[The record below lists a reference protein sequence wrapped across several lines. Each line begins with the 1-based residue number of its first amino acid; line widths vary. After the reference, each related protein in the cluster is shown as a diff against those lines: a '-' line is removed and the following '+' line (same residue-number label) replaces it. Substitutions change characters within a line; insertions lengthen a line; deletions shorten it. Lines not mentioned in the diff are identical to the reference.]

1 MGPGRLFALTLA
13 GFVGGHL
20 AILGVFAVIRRGVTR
35 EAPRV
40 RVDAAGLRYFAEF
53 VLAEAFM
60 LTAALQ
66 LGVVRLS
73 GFSAPRTLLTLGVGF
88 VWWEA
93 WFYFGHRLLHT
104 RWLYPLHRPHHA
116 TRGLHPS
123 LSFSA
128 GETVVLSSGF
138 YIPLALASQ
147 LYGGVSVETLALVF
161 SGAYVLNVLSHL
173 DVAAFEGTAVGPLLG
188 SARRHARHHAGR
200 RGNYGLNSAWLDR
213 ACGTEAA
220 G

>member
-1 MGPGRLFALTLA
+1 MGPGRLFALSLA
-13 GFVGGHL
+13 CFAGGHL
-20 AILGVFAVIRRGVTR
+20 AMLGVFAAIRRSVTR
-35 EAPRV
+35 EAPRA

-53 VLAEAFM
+53 VIAEAFM

-66 LGVVRLS
+66 LGVLRLS
-73 GFSAPRTLLTLGVGF
+73 AFSAPRTLLTLAAGLVC
-88 VWWEA
+88 WEA

-123 LSFSA
+123 LCFSA
-128 GETVVLSSGF
+128 GETVLLSSGF
-138 YIPLALASQ
+138 YIPPALASR

-161 SGAYVLNVLSHL
+161 SGAYALNVLSHL
-173 DVAAFEGTAVGPLLG
+173 DVAAFEGTAVAPLLG
-188 SARRHARHHAGR
+188 SARRHAKHHAGR
-200 RGNYGLNSAWLDR
+200 RGNYGLNSPWLDR

-220 G
+220 L

>member
-1 MGPGRLFALTLA
+1 MTVGRCRTKPSERGMTSVPSSFSSARRMPVASSSGCARGKRSTIFA
-13 GFVGGHL
+13 
-20 AILGVFAVIRRGVTR
+20 
-35 EAPRV
+35 
-40 RVDAAGLRYFAEF
+40 
-53 VLAEAFM
+53 
-60 LTAALQ
+60 
-66 LGVVRLS
+66 
-73 GFSAPRTLLTLGVGF
+73 APRTLVTLAVGF
-88 VWWEA
+88 VWWEV
-93 WFYFGHRLLHT
+93 WFYLGHRLLHT

-147 LYGGVSVETLALVF
+147 LYEGVSAETLALVF

-173 DVAAFEGTAVGPLLG
+173 DVGAFEGTAVGPLLG